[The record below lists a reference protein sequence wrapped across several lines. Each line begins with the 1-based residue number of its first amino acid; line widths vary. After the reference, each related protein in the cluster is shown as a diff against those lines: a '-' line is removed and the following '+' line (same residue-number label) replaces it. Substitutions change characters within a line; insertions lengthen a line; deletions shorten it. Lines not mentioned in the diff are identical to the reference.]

1 MKIIVSLLCF
11 AMAVAPLWSVTAQTK
26 SSRRKITPAQ
36 GERPAPQRQEPVP
49 AMPILPD
56 IRNDPDVEAADVA
69 LIANITIREMRFDA
83 VPNPTVEFLG
93 KPKTSNIWHADRYN
107 LPDQVQPGVT
117 YRNVGIRLKITSRLA
132 EIDRIVSEALGEI
145 PLSEDKQARNETE
158 ATSPGSPIVTTSDQT
173 ARQKAPAQQPPQAT
187 LVINATSVKKSRAE

>member
-11 AMAVAPLWSVTAQTK
+11 ALAVAPLWSVTAQTQ
-26 SSRRKITPAQ
+26 SSRRKTAPTRI
-36 GERPAPQRQEPVP
+36 ERSAPQKQEPVP
-49 AMPILPD
+49 VMPVLPD

-69 LIANITIREMRFDA
+69 LIANITIRELRFDA

-132 EIDRIVSEALGEI
+132 DIDRIVSEALGEI
-145 PLSEDKQARNETE
+145 PLSEDQQADTE
-158 ATSPGSPIVTTSDQT
+158 NQTAAPSVTTDQT
-173 ARQKAPAQQPPQAT
+173 ATQTAPLQQSPRAT
-187 LVINATSVKKSRAE
+187 LAKEATRAKKSRTE

>member
-1 MKIIVSLLCF
+1 M
-11 AMAVAPLWSVTAQTK
+11 
-26 SSRRKITPAQ
+26 
-36 GERPAPQRQEPVP
+36 PV
-49 AMPILPD
+49 LPD
-56 IRNDPDVEAADVA
+56 LRNDADVEAADVA

-132 EIDRIVSEALGEI
+132 DIDRIVSEALGEI
-145 PLSEDKQARNETE
+145 PLNEDVQTADKDQVKVPAV
-158 ATSPGSPIVTTSDQT
+158 AIDDKTTS
-173 ARQKAPAQQPPQAT
+173 AEAPLQSRRSPA
-187 LVINATSVKKSRAE
+187 KKRAK

>member
-1 MKIIVSLLCF
+1 MKLIVCLLSFTFAVLLCQHEGG
-11 AMAVAPLWSVTAQTK
+11 VHAQT
-26 SSRRKITPAQ
+26 RKKQTARARQVEPARQ
-36 GERPAPQRQEPVP
+36 KEAPAPP
-49 AMPILPD
+49 MPIMPD

-69 LIANITIREMRFDA
+69 LIANVTIKELRFDA

-132 EIDRIVSEALGEI
+132 DIDRIVAEALGEI
-145 PLSEDKQARNETE
+145 PISDNSETREKD
-158 ATSPGSPIVTTSDQT
+158 S
-173 ARQKAPAQQPPQAT
+173 PQAT
-187 LVINATSVKKSRAE
+187 IISTAKQKGSPNSEPAASPLVSGATSNKRTE